1 MRDRRENLA
10 GWLWVSPWVAGFAVF
25 MLAPMGMSLYYSF
38 TEYPML
44 EAPVW
49 IGLASYARMLGDA
62 KFWGALWNTAWY
74 ALAAIPLCTALAVGI
89 AAMLAKRTRMVGF
102 FQAAIFL
109 PTLVPMI
116 ASAMVWMWLFNGE
129 YGLINQLLGRVGISG
144 PSWLFDK
151 FWAAAALVFIAL
163 WGVGQQVLVYVAALK
178 DVPEQMYE
186 AADIDGMG
194 PLRKFFNVTLPM
206 ISPVILFN
214 VITLTIGVL
223 QVFALPLA
231 LFQKNKGGPGGVAN
245 FYTSY
250 MYDKAFIDGEMGY
263 ACALAWVQFIIVL
276 ALTGL
281 MFAVSRRS
289 VHYRGA

>member
-1 MRDRRENLA
+1 MAPLVFTGVFR
-10 GWLWVSPWVAGFAVF
+10 GGFLPRISRKRSKITIV
-25 MLAPMGMSLYYSF
+25 SF

-49 IGLASYARMLGDA
+49 VGLESYGRMLGDA
-62 KFWGALWNTAWY
+62 KFWGAVWNTAWY
-74 ALAAIPLCTALAVGI
+74 ALATIPLCTGLALLI
-89 AAMLAKRTRMVGF
+89 AAMLARRTRMVGF

-129 YGLINQLLGRVGISG
+129 YGLINQVLARAGLGG

-151 FWAAAALVFIAL
+151 FWAAAALVLIAM

-178 DVPEQMYE
+178 DVPEQLYE
-186 AADIDGMG
+186 AADLDGMG
-194 PLRKFFNVTLPM
+194 PVGKFFHVTLPM
-206 ISPVILFN
+206 ISPVVLFN
-214 VITLTIGVL
+214 VITLTIGTL

-263 ACALAWVQFIIVL
+263 ACALAWVQLLAVL

-281 MFAVSRRS
+281 LFVVSRRA
-289 VHYRGA
+289 VYYRGA